1 MLKKIAIFTFLGA
14 SSLSVSF
21 AVKFGQDFTDTL
33 HKKPEPLKGP
43 EYSLDDEG
51 TGLFAD
57 DMQQAFAHGL
67 KCGSCFAVLNET
79 KAMLTDIVDEA
90 GGEAEL
96 MREEMLEKLLE
107 KVDEED
113 LCDQIG
119 DLYGVKY
126 EDGLTLAKAWEALVT
141 ASTLKEKVAKMDL
154 DDKGVVLEKGDIG
167 KHAVSV
173 LADAK
178 ADIDFG
184 LHGRDTVVKLEQGE
198 AERFDPKR
206 LAYHIFKQHE
216 IEDKDLSETDK
227 ESIRERIL
235 THPWSSKR
243 QKMVLGM
250 QCEAMVKSATFKDLV
265 KLFMIDEEHHWQ
277 SCAGTG
283 ACKWKGGIKKGDK
296 MVNEHEEL

>member
-1 MLKKIAIFTFLGA
+1 
-14 SSLSVSF
+14 
-21 AVKFGQDFTDTL
+21 
-33 HKKPEPLKGP
+33 
-43 EYSLDDEG
+43 
-51 TGLFAD
+51 
-57 DMQQAFAHGL
+57 MQQAFAHGL

-96 MREEMLEKLLE
+96 TREEMLEKLLE

-154 DDKGVVLEKGDIG
+154 DEKGVVLEKGDIG

-250 QCEAMVKSATFKDLV
+250 QCEAMVKSATFKD
-265 KLFMIDEEHHWQ
+265 
-277 SCAGTG
+277 
-283 ACKWKGGIKKGDK
+283 
-296 MVNEHEEL
+296 

>member
-1 MLKKIAIFTFLGA
+1 MLTDA
-14 SSLSVSF
+14 SSLF
-21 AVKFGQDFTDTL
+21 PILNLNNNNNNNNERFGQDFTDTL

-79 KAMLTDIVDEA
+79 KAMLTAIVDEA

-96 MREEMLEKLLE
+96 TREEILEKLLE

-141 ASTLKEKVAKMDL
+141 AATLKGKVAKMSFVERSL
-154 DDKGVVLEKGDIG
+154 VLP
-167 KHAVSV
+167 
-173 LADAK
+173 
-178 ADIDFG
+178 
-184 LHGRDTVVKLEQGE
+184 TWPQ
-198 AERFDPKR
+198 R
-206 LAYHIFKQHE
+206 L
-216 IEDKDLSETDK
+216 
-227 ESIRERIL
+227 
-235 THPWSSKR
+235 SS
-243 QKMVLGM
+243 LGP
-250 QCEAMVKSATFKDLV
+250 
-265 KLFMIDEEHHWQ
+265 
-277 SCAGTG
+277 G
-283 ACKWKGGIKKGDK
+283 ASY
-296 MVNEHEEL
+296 LL

>member
-1 MLKKIAIFTFLGA
+1 
-14 SSLSVSF
+14 
-21 AVKFGQDFTDTL
+21 
-33 HKKPEPLKGP
+33 
-43 EYSLDDEG
+43 
-51 TGLFAD
+51 
-57 DMQQAFAHGL
+57 MQQAFAHGL

-79 KAMLTDIVDEA
+79 KWMLTDIVDKA

-96 MREEMLEKLLE
+96 TREEMLEKLLE
-107 KVDEED
+107 KLDDEE

-141 ASTLKEKVAKMDL
+141 ASTLKEKLSSLDL
-154 DDKGVVLEKGDIG
+154 EAKGVTLEKGDIG
-167 KHAVSV
+167 KHAVAV
-173 LADAK
+173 LARAK
-178 ADIDFG
+178 EDVDFG
-184 LHGRDTVVKLEQGE
+184 LHGRDAVKKLEQGE

-216 IEDKDLSETDK
+216 NEEKELSENDK
-227 ESIRERIL
+227 ELIRERIL

-265 KLFMIDEEHHWQ
+265 TLFMIDEEHHWQ

-283 ACKWKGGIKKGDK
+283 ACKWSSGIRKGDK
-296 MVNEHEEL
+296 MVNKHEEL